1 MLSFLLAALAAV
13 FKVYR
18 PLVPVG
24 ERLRGMFRKEV
35 REKQTRVE
43 LVDNGFE
50 GRESVMREQGLG
62 MVLGCGG
69 EGRGERGEGRE
80 RRRRGANHGVAYP
93 ALAVVAEI
101 R

>member
-1 MLSFLLAALAAV
+1 M

-18 PLVPVG
+18 PLVPIG
-24 ERLRGMFRKEV
+24 ERLRGMFKKEV

-50 GRESVMREQGLG
+50 DRESVMREHGLG
-62 MVLGCGG
+62 MVLGW
-69 EGRGERGEGRE
+69 GRGREGGGRE
-80 RRRRGANHGVAYP
+80 RERRRGANHGVAYP
-93 ALAVVAEI
+93 ALAVVAEV